1 MSSGENCLSNEAPNI
16 LLKARVVENKGRL
29 ILLLLLDVGTS
40 DRHNGGSCGGAIMN
54 SGELDVFEE
63 IRSRGYRVG
72 RFELVSGNWNTSSVW
87 ITVLG
92 V

>member
-1 MSSGENCLSNEAPNI
+1 MLSGENCLSTEAPNI

-40 DRHNGGSCGGAIMN
+40 DRHNGGSGGVTIMK

-63 IRSRGYRVG
+63 IRSRGYKVG
-72 RFELVSGNWNTSSVW
+72 GLR
-87 ITVLG
+87 LG
-92 V
+92 SEN